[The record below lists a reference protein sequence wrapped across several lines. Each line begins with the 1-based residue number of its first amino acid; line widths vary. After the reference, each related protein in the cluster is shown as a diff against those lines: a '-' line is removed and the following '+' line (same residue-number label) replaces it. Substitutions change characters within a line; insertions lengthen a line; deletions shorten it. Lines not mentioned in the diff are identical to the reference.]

1 MESVKSLRVG
11 IYFNAR
17 REQGGLYQYAVS
29 LVDCLNRYG
38 TRHRYVLFH
47 GSLDALPLHPQGEN
61 WQVVSLPHGA
71 VRLRMGIEVGLMTL
85 ARIGLYFPLKVLPPL
100 SQVSAACLDVMLY
113 VKPTLH
119 VFQWDYPCVFPVH
132 DLQHRLQPQFPEV
145 SAGGEWRRREYLYRN
160 AIPKARAIL
169 VDSEVGKEDV
179 LSLYFAESQRVF
191 PLPYIAPEHLRSAN
205 LTSSSLETVQQR
217 YRLPQEYLFY
227 PASFWTHKN
236 HLCLLEAVYILREQH
251 GVSVRLVLAGSKRH
265 DYPKVLEQVHRLRL
279 SEQVLFLG
287 YVPDEDM
294 EALYRMAFALVMPTF
309 FGPTNIPV
317 LEAWAYGCPVITSDL
332 RGIRE
337 QVGDAALLVDPQRA
351 EQIAEAVLRLCRQP
365 GLRQTLI
372 DLGKKR
378 LQLWK
383 PQDFASRLEEIL
395 AEVAL

>member
-1 MESVKSLRVG
+1 MVRVRPLRVG

-38 TRHRYVLFH
+38 TRHCYVLFYA
-47 GSLDALPLHPQGEN
+47 GLNALPVHPQGEN
-61 WQVVSLPHGA
+61 WQVVSLPPDA

-85 ARIGLYFPLKVLPPL
+85 ARLGLYFPLKVLPSFP
-100 SQVSAACLDVMLY
+100 QVDAARLDVMLY

-169 VDSEVGKEDV
+169 VDSETGKEDV
-179 LSLYFAESQRVF
+179 LSLYSADARRVF
-191 PLPYIAPEHLRSAN
+191 PLPYIAPEHLRSAD
-205 LTSSSLETVQQR
+205 LTSSSLEVVRQR
-217 YRLPQEYLFY
+217 YCLPQEYLFY

-236 HLCLLEAVYILREQH
+236 HLRLLEAVCILREQH
-251 GVSVRLVLAGSKRH
+251 GVSARLVLAGGKRH
-265 DYPKVLEQVHRLRL
+265 DYPKVLEQVHRLGL
-279 SEQVLFLG
+279 SEQVFFLG

-317 LEAWAYGCPVITSDL
+317 LEAWAYDCPVITSDL

-351 EQIAEAVLRLCRQP
+351 EQIAEAILRLYRQP
-365 GLRQTLI
+365 DVRQTLI

-383 PQDFASRLEEIL
+383 PQHFASRLEEIL